1 MWGQRVGGF
10 VGGVT
15 LLIALGAAAQG
26 RPSLSVSLPSADSLA
41 TAGPV
46 VHSRQVLADRSVREL
61 MDHGFPARLRYR
73 VELWS
78 TSGWFDR
85 QLRAVQWDVVV
96 RYDPLHKTFE
106 AVRVN
111 GDTVSSLGV
120 FRQFQEVAAEVELPQ
135 RAAITAPTRQPPA
148 YYNVTLTLEMLSV
161 SDLDE
166 LQRWVKG
173 DLRPVVRG
181 QRNPGTALS
190 RGTRTLLSRLLG
202 GERRTLEVRSEPF
215 VVR

>member
-1 MWGQRVGGF
+1 MVGGF

-15 LLIALGAAAQG
+15 LLASLGAAAQT
-26 RPSLSVSLPSADSLA
+26 RPSLSVTLPAADSLA
-41 TAGPV
+41 TVGPLV
-46 VHSRQVLADRSVREL
+46 RSRAVLADRSVREL

-85 QLRAVQWDVVV
+85 QLRASEWDVVV

-106 AVRVN
+106 AVRVD

-120 FRQFQEVAAEVELPQ
+120 FRQFQEVATEVELPH
-135 RAAITAPTRQPPA
+135 RAAIAAPKERAPA

-173 DLRPVVRG
+173 DLRPAVRG

-190 RGTRTLLSRLLG
+190 RGTRTLLTRLLG
-202 GERRTLEVRSEPF
+202 GERRTLEIRSERF
-215 VVR
+215 VVP